1 MTRIYKRWQNMNI
14 KYKLFSITTA
24 LLVALALLIYGM
36 LYFLLPKYYHR
47 YKIEALQDSVKQA
60 VAAAENEDISRFEE
74 DLYRM
79 SKEQNLAILLR
90 DQEGNI
96 IYGKNE
102 VVFLKYSK
110 YLMNSLNSEY
120 RLLSTEVNIKE
131 MDESCVLDI
140 IMPLQPINEAN
151 KVLRNLVPFTIFAAI
166 LIGIL
171 GAYIYSNTITKP
183 LIEIIEKERRE
194 EENRREFIA
203 TISHELKT
211 PITIISGQLE
221 GMIYNI
227 GKYKDRDKYLK
238 ESYTSTQE
246 LKDLVNEMIEIS
258 KTDIMSA
265 SFKPTTLS
273 VKELV
278 EVILKRQEFL
288 IDEKN
293 LKTRVA
299 ISSDAKIN
307 ADKDKFSKA
316 LYNIINNAIK
326 YTPEGENINIR
337 FIERGFR
344 PSILEV
350 ENTGITISDE
360 SLKNI
365 FNPFFRV
372 EKSRSRRTG
381 GSGLG
386 LYLTSQILA
395 KHGFEYKMTNRG
407 NAVLFTIEFTSR
419 DS

>member
-24 LLVALALLIYGM
+24 LLVAIALLIYGM

-60 VAAAENEDISRFEE
+60 VAAAESEDISRFEE

-120 RLLSTEVNIKE
+120 RLSTEVNIKE

-151 KVLRNLVPFTIFAAI
+151 KVLRNLAPFTIFAAI

-372 EKSRSRRTG
+372 EKSRSRKTG

>member
-1 MTRIYKRWQNMNI
+1 MNI
-14 KYKLFSITTA
+14 KYKLFSITTV

-60 VAAAENEDISRFEE
+60 VADAESEDISRFEE

-90 DQEGNI
+90 DQDGNI

-120 RLLSTEVNIKE
+120 RLSTEVNIKE

-194 EENRREFIA
+194 EENMREFIA

-265 SFKPTTLS
+265 SFKPTRLN

-293 LKTRVA
+293 LKARVA

-372 EKSRSRRTG
+372 EKSRSRKTG

>member
-1 MTRIYKRWQNMNI
+1 MNI
-14 KYKLFSITTA
+14 KYKLFSITTV

-60 VAAAENEDISRFEE
+60 VAAAESEDISRFEE
-74 DLYRM
+74 DLYKC

-120 RLLSTEVNIKE
+120 RLSTEVNIKE

-265 SFKPTTLS
+265 SFKPTRLN

-372 EKSRSRRTG
+372 EKSRSRKTG

>member
-24 LLVALALLIYGM
+24 LLVAIALLIYGM

-60 VAAAENEDISRFEE
+60 VAAAESEDISRFEE

-120 RLLSTEVNIKE
+120 RLSTEVNIKE

-265 SFKPTTLS
+265 SFKPTRLN

-372 EKSRSRRTG
+372 EKSRSRKTG

>member
-1 MTRIYKRWQNMNI
+1 MNI
-14 KYKLFSITTA
+14 KYKLFSITTV

-47 YKIEALQDSVKQA
+47 YKIEALQDSVKQV
-60 VAAAENEDISRFEE
+60 VAAAESEDISRFEE

-90 DQEGNI
+90 DQDGNI

-120 RLLSTEVNIKE
+120 RLSTEVNIKE

-171 GAYIYSNTITKP
+171 GAYIYSNTITRP

-265 SFKPTTLS
+265 SFKPTRLN

-372 EKSRSRRTG
+372 EKSRSRKTG

>member
-60 VAAAENEDISRFEE
+60 VAAAEGEDISRFEE

-90 DQEGNI
+90 DRDGNI

-110 YLMNSLNSEY
+110 YLINNLNSEY
-120 RLLSTEVNIKE
+120 RMSTEVNIKE

-166 LIGIL
+166 MIGIL

-183 LIEIIEKERRE
+183 LIEMIEKERRE

-221 GMIYNI
+221 GMIYKI

-265 SFKPTTLS
+265 SFKPTTLN
-273 VKELV
+273 VRELV

-293 LKTRVA
+293 LKTKVV
-299 ISSDAKIN
+299 ISDDAKIN

-344 PSILEV
+344 PSVLEV

>member
-24 LLVALALLIYGM
+24 LLVAIALLIYGM

-79 SKEQNLAILLR
+79 SKEQNLAMLLR

-120 RLLSTEVNIKE
+120 RLSTEVNIKE

-140 IMPLQPINEAN
+140 IMPLQLINEAN

-372 EKSRSRRTG
+372 EKSRSRKTG

>member
-90 DQEGNI
+90 DQDGNI

-120 RLLSTEVNIKE
+120 RLSTEVNIKE

-265 SFKPTTLS
+265 SFKPTRLN

-372 EKSRSRRTG
+372 EKSRSRKTG

>member
-47 YKIEALQDSVKQA
+47 YKIDALQDSVKQA
-60 VAAAENEDISRFEE
+60 VAAAEGEDISRFEE

-90 DQEGNI
+90 DRDGNI

-110 YLMNSLNSEY
+110 YLINNLNSEY
-120 RLLSTEVNIKE
+120 RMSTEVNIKE

-166 LIGIL
+166 MIGIL

-183 LIEIIEKERRE
+183 LIEMIEKERRE
-194 EENRREFIA
+194 EENMREFIA

-221 GMIYNI
+221 GMIYKI

-265 SFKPTTLS
+265 SFKPTTLN
-273 VKELV
+273 VRELV

-293 LKTRVA
+293 LKTKVV
-299 ISSDAKIN
+299 ISDDAKIN

-344 PSILEV
+344 SSVLEV

-386 LYLTSQILA
+386 LYLTSQILT

-407 NAVLFTIEFTSR
+407 NAVLFSIEFTSR
-419 DS
+419 ES

>member
-1 MTRIYKRWQNMNI
+1 MNI
-14 KYKLFSITTA
+14 KYKLFSITTV

-60 VAAAENEDISRFEE
+60 VADAESEDISRFEE

-90 DQEGNI
+90 DQDGNI

-120 RLLSTEVNIKE
+120 RLSTEVNIKE

-151 KVLRNLVPFTIFAAI
+151 KVLRNLVSFTIFAAI
-166 LIGIL
+166 LIGIW

-194 EENRREFIA
+194 EENMREFIA

-265 SFKPTTLS
+265 SFKPTRLN

-293 LKTRVA
+293 LKARVA

-372 EKSRSRRTG
+372 EKSRSRKTG

>member
-1 MTRIYKRWQNMNI
+1 MNI
-14 KYKLFSITTA
+14 KYKLFSITTV

-60 VAAAENEDISRFEE
+60 VAAAESEDISRFEE

-90 DQEGNI
+90 DQDGNI

-120 RLLSTEVNIKE
+120 RLSTEVNIKE

-171 GAYIYSNTITKP
+171 GAYIYSNIITKP

-278 EVILKRQEFL
+278 EAILKRQEFL

-372 EKSRSRRTG
+372 EKSRSRKTG

>member
-60 VAAAENEDISRFEE
+60 VAAAEGEDISRFEE

-90 DQEGNI
+90 DRDGNI
-96 IYGKNE
+96 IYGKDE

-110 YLMNSLNSEY
+110 YLINNLNSEY
-120 RLLSTEVNIKE
+120 RMSTEVNIKE

-166 LIGIL
+166 MIGIL

-183 LIEIIEKERRE
+183 LIEMIEKERRE

-221 GMIYNI
+221 GMNI
-227 GKYKDRDKYLK
+227 KLENTR
-238 ESYTSTQE
+238 
-246 LKDLVNEMIEIS
+246 IEI
-258 KTDIMSA
+258 
-265 SFKPTTLS
+265 
-273 VKELV
+273 
-278 EVILKRQEFL
+278 
-288 IDEKN
+288 
-293 LKTRVA
+293 
-299 ISSDAKIN
+299 
-307 ADKDKFSKA
+307 
-316 LYNIINNAIK
+316 NI
-326 YTPEGENINIR
+326 
-337 FIERGFR
+337 
-344 PSILEV
+344 
-350 ENTGITISDE
+350 
-360 SLKNI
+360 
-365 FNPFFRV
+365 
-372 EKSRSRRTG
+372 
-381 GSGLG
+381 
-386 LYLTSQILA
+386 
-395 KHGFEYKMTNRG
+395 
-407 NAVLFTIEFTSR
+407 
-419 DS
+419 

>member
-1 MTRIYKRWQNMNI
+1 MNI
-14 KYKLFSITTA
+14 KYKLFSITTV

-60 VAAAENEDISRFEE
+60 VAAAESEDISRFEE

-90 DQEGNI
+90 DQDGNI

-120 RLLSTEVNIKE
+120 RLSTEVNIKE

-337 FIERGFR
+337 FIERGFK

-372 EKSRSRRTG
+372 EKSRSRKTG

>member
-1 MTRIYKRWQNMNI
+1 MTRIYKRWQSMNI

-120 RLLSTEVNIKE
+120 RLSTEVNIKE

>member
-14 KYKLFSITTA
+14 KYKLFSITTV
-24 LLVALALLIYGM
+24 LLVAIALLIYGM

-79 SKEQNLAILLR
+79 SKEQNLAMLLR

-120 RLLSTEVNIKE
+120 RLSTEVNIKE

-151 KVLRNLVPFTIFAAI
+151 KVLRNLVPFMIFAAI

-265 SFKPTTLS
+265 SFKPTRLS

-372 EKSRSRRTG
+372 EKSRSRKTG

>member
-1 MTRIYKRWQNMNI
+1 MNI
-14 KYKLFSITTA
+14 KYKLFSITTV

-60 VAAAENEDISRFEE
+60 VAAAESEDISRFEE

-90 DQEGNI
+90 DQDGNI

-120 RLLSTEVNIKE
+120 RLSTEVNIKE

-194 EENRREFIA
+194 EENMREFIA

-258 KTDIMSA
+258 KTDIMSE
-265 SFKPTTLS
+265 SFKPTRLN

-293 LKTRVA
+293 LKARVA

-372 EKSRSRRTG
+372 EKSRSRKTG

>member
-1 MTRIYKRWQNMNI
+1 MNI
-14 KYKLFSITTA
+14 KYKLFSITTV

-60 VAAAENEDISRFEE
+60 VAAAESEDISRFEE

-90 DQEGNI
+90 DQDGNI

-120 RLLSTEVNIKE
+120 RLSTEVNIKE

-194 EENRREFIA
+194 EENMREFIA

-265 SFKPTTLS
+265 SFKPTTLN
-273 VKELV
+273 VRELV

-293 LKTRVA
+293 LKTKVV
-299 ISSDAKIN
+299 ISDDAKIN

-386 LYLTSQILA
+386 LYLTSQILT

-407 NAVLFTIEFTSR
+407 NAVLFSIEFTSR
-419 DS
+419 ES

>member
-24 LLVALALLIYGM
+24 LLVAIALLIYGM

-120 RLLSTEVNIKE
+120 RLSTEVNIKE

-265 SFKPTTLS
+265 SFKTTTLS

-372 EKSRSRRTG
+372 EKSRSRKTG

>member
-24 LLVALALLIYGM
+24 LLVAIALLIYGM

-79 SKEQNLAILLR
+79 SKEQNLAMLLR

-120 RLLSTEVNIKE
+120 RLSTEVNIKE

-372 EKSRSRRTG
+372 EKSRSRKTG

>member
-1 MTRIYKRWQNMNI
+1 
-14 KYKLFSITTA
+14 
-24 LLVALALLIYGM
+24 M

-60 VAAAENEDISRFEE
+60 VAAAESEDISRFEE

-90 DQEGNI
+90 DQDGNI

-120 RLLSTEVNIKE
+120 RLSTEVNIKE

-265 SFKPTTLS
+265 SFKPTTLN

-372 EKSRSRRTG
+372 EKSRSRKTG

>member
-1 MTRIYKRWQNMNI
+1 MNI
-14 KYKLFSITTA
+14 KYKLFSITTV

-60 VAAAENEDISRFEE
+60 VAAAESEDISRFEE

-90 DQEGNI
+90 DQDGNI

-120 RLLSTEVNIKE
+120 RLSTEVNIKE

-265 SFKPTTLS
+265 SFKPTRLS

-372 EKSRSRRTG
+372 EKSRSRKTG

>member
-120 RLLSTEVNIKE
+120 RLSTEVNIKE

>member
-1 MTRIYKRWQNMNI
+1 MNI
-14 KYKLFSITTA
+14 KYKLFSITTV

-60 VAAAENEDISRFEE
+60 VAAAESEDISRFEE

-90 DQEGNI
+90 DQDGNI

-120 RLLSTEVNIKE
+120 RLSTEVNIKE
-131 MDESCVLDI
+131 MDESYVLDI

-372 EKSRSRRTG
+372 EKSRSRKTG

>member
-1 MTRIYKRWQNMNI
+1 MNI
-14 KYKLFSITTA
+14 KYKLFSITTV

-60 VAAAENEDISRFEE
+60 VAAAESEDISRFEE

-120 RLLSTEVNIKE
+120 RLSTEVNIKE

-265 SFKPTTLS
+265 SFKPTRLN

-372 EKSRSRRTG
+372 EKSRSRKTG

>member
-1 MTRIYKRWQNMNI
+1 MNI

-120 RLLSTEVNIKE
+120 RLSTEVNIKE

>member
-60 VAAAENEDISRFEE
+60 VAAAEGEDISRFEE

-90 DQEGNI
+90 DRDGNI

-110 YLMNSLNSEY
+110 YLINNLNSEY
-120 RLLSTEVNIKE
+120 RMSTEVNIKE

-166 LIGIL
+166 MIGIL

-183 LIEIIEKERRE
+183 LIEMIEKERRE
-194 EENRREFIA
+194 EENMREFIA

-221 GMIYNI
+221 GMIYKI

-265 SFKPTTLS
+265 SFKPTTLN
-273 VKELV
+273 VRELV

-293 LKTRVA
+293 LKTKVV
-299 ISSDAKIN
+299 ISDDAKIN

-344 PSILEV
+344 PSVLEV

-386 LYLTSQILA
+386 LYLTSQILT

-407 NAVLFTIEFTSR
+407 NAVLFSIEFTSR
-419 DS
+419 ES

>member
-24 LLVALALLIYGM
+24 LLVAIALLIYGM

-79 SKEQNLAILLR
+79 SKEQNLAMLLR

-120 RLLSTEVNIKE
+120 RLSTEVNIKE

-151 KVLRNLVPFTIFAAI
+151 KVLRNLVQFTIFAAI

-265 SFKPTTLS
+265 SFKPTRLS

-372 EKSRSRRTG
+372 EKSRSRKTG

>member
-1 MTRIYKRWQNMNI
+1 MNI
-14 KYKLFSITTA
+14 KYKLFSITTV

-60 VAAAENEDISRFEE
+60 VAAAESEDISRFEE

-90 DQEGNI
+90 DQDGNI

-120 RLLSTEVNIKE
+120 RLSTEVNIKE

-171 GAYIYSNTITKP
+171 GAYIYSNTITRP

-265 SFKPTTLS
+265 SFKPTRLN

-372 EKSRSRRTG
+372 EKSRSRKTG

>member
-120 RLLSTEVNIKE
+120 RLSTEVNIKE

-194 EENRREFIA
+194 EENMREFIA

-265 SFKPTTLS
+265 SFKPTRLN

-372 EKSRSRRTG
+372 EKSRSRKTG

>member
-1 MTRIYKRWQNMNI
+1 MNI
-14 KYKLFSITTA
+14 KYKLFSITTV

-60 VAAAENEDISRFEE
+60 VAAAESEDISRFEE

-90 DQEGNI
+90 AQDGNI

-120 RLLSTEVNIKE
+120 RLSTEVNIKE

-278 EVILKRQEFL
+278 EAILKRQEFL

-337 FIERGFR
+337 FIERGFK

-372 EKSRSRRTG
+372 EKSRSRKTG

>member
-1 MTRIYKRWQNMNI
+1 MNI
-14 KYKLFSITTA
+14 KYKLFSITTV

-60 VAAAENEDISRFEE
+60 VAAAESEDISRFEE

-90 DQEGNI
+90 DQDGNI

-120 RLLSTEVNIKE
+120 RLSTEVNIKE

-194 EENRREFIA
+194 EENMREFIA

-265 SFKPTTLS
+265 SFKPTRLN

-293 LKTRVA
+293 LKTKVV
-299 ISSDAKIN
+299 ISDDAKIN

-372 EKSRSRRTG
+372 EKSRSRKTG

>member
-1 MTRIYKRWQNMNI
+1 MNI
-14 KYKLFSITTA
+14 KYKLFSITTV

-60 VAAAENEDISRFEE
+60 VAAAESEDISRFEE

-90 DQEGNI
+90 DQDGNI

-120 RLLSTEVNIKE
+120 RLSTEVNIKE

-171 GAYIYSNTITKP
+171 GAYIYSNIITKP

-265 SFKPTTLS
+265 SFKPTRLN

-372 EKSRSRRTG
+372 EKSRSRKTG

>member
-1 MTRIYKRWQNMNI
+1 MNI
-14 KYKLFSITTA
+14 KYKLFSITTV

-60 VAAAENEDISRFEE
+60 VAAAESEDISRFEE

-90 DQEGNI
+90 EQDGNI

-120 RLLSTEVNIKE
+120 RLSTEVNIKE

-372 EKSRSRRTG
+372 EKSRSRKTG

>member
-24 LLVALALLIYGM
+24 LLVAIALLIYGM

-120 RLLSTEVNIKE
+120 RLSTEVNIKE

-151 KVLRNLVPFTIFAAI
+151 KVLRNLVQFTIFAAI

-372 EKSRSRRTG
+372 EKSRSRKTG

>member
-47 YKIEALQDSVKQA
+47 YKIDALQDSVKQA
-60 VAAAENEDISRFEE
+60 VAAAEGEDISRFEE

-90 DQEGNI
+90 DRDGNI

-110 YLMNSLNSEY
+110 YLINNLNSEY
-120 RLLSTEVNIKE
+120 RMSTEVNIKE

-166 LIGIL
+166 MIGIL

-183 LIEIIEKERRE
+183 LIEMIEKERRE
-194 EENRREFIA
+194 EENMREFIA

-221 GMIYNI
+221 GMIYKI

-265 SFKPTTLS
+265 SFKPTTLN
-273 VKELV
+273 VRELV

-293 LKTRVA
+293 LKTKVV
-299 ISSDAKIN
+299 ISDDAKIN

-344 PSILEV
+344 PSVLEV

-386 LYLTSQILA
+386 LYLTSQILT

-407 NAVLFTIEFTSR
+407 NAVLFSIEFTSR
-419 DS
+419 ES

>member
-60 VAAAENEDISRFEE
+60 VAAAEGEDISRFEE

-90 DQEGNI
+90 DRDGNI

-110 YLMNSLNSEY
+110 YLINNLNSEY
-120 RLLSTEVNIKE
+120 RMSTEVNIKE

-166 LIGIL
+166 MIGIL

-183 LIEIIEKERRE
+183 LIEMIEKERRE

-221 GMIYNI
+221 GMIYKI

-265 SFKPTTLS
+265 SFKPTTLN
-273 VKELV
+273 VRELV

-293 LKTRVA
+293 LKTKVV
-299 ISSDAKIN
+299 ISDDAKIN

-344 PSILEV
+344 PSVLEV

-381 GSGLG
+381 GSGLSC
-386 LYLTSQILA
+386 YLQQVRFLLN
-395 KHGFEYKMTNRG
+395 M
-407 NAVLFTIEFTSR
+407 VLNTK
-419 DS
+419 

>member
-47 YKIEALQDSVKQA
+47 YKIEALQDSIKQA
-60 VAAAENEDISRFEE
+60 VAAAEGEDISRFEE

-90 DQEGNI
+90 DRDGNI

-110 YLMNSLNSEY
+110 YLINNLNSEY
-120 RLLSTEVNIKE
+120 RMSTEVNIKE

-166 LIGIL
+166 MIGIL

-221 GMIYNI
+221 GMIYKI

-265 SFKPTTLS
+265 SFKPTTLN
-273 VKELV
+273 VRELV

-293 LKTRVA
+293 LKTKVV
-299 ISSDAKIN
+299 ISDDAKIN

-344 PSILEV
+344 PSVLEV

-386 LYLTSQILA
+386 LYLTSQILT

-407 NAVLFTIEFTSR
+407 NAVLFSIEFTSR
-419 DS
+419 ES

>member
-120 RLLSTEVNIKE
+120 RLSTEVNIKE

-211 PITIISGQLE
+211 PITIINGQLE

>member
-1 MTRIYKRWQNMNI
+1 MNI
-14 KYKLFSITTA
+14 KYKLFSITTV

-60 VAAAENEDISRFEE
+60 VAAAESEDISRFEE

-90 DQEGNI
+90 DQDGNI

-102 VVFLKYSK
+102 VVLLKYSK

-120 RLLSTEVNIKE
+120 RLSTEVNIKE

-372 EKSRSRRTG
+372 EKSRSRKTG